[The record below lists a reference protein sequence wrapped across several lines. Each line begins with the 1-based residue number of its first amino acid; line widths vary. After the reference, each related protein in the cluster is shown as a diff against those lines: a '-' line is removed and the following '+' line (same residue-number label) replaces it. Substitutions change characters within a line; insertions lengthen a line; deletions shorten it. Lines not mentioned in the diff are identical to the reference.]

1 MLLSNRFRSLFTHI
15 MLDIIF
21 SRFKSGKKDQHDE
34 STVGVLF
41 SGITQNK
48 FYSSWDLMATSFFA
62 SIFEKNS
69 FFHHSLRYLFIFFA
83 QWDFFRLDCDK
94 TKRMKNC
101 IKICDTFQSF
111 MDLCSRRPER
121 IFIKLLICGFRRC
134 VVWQIRLEKAARRQ
148 RLTLHS
154 TRHST
159 HCHDICACKRH

>member
-1 MLLSNRFRSLFTHI
+1 MLLSNRFFFSPTHI

-48 FYSSWDLMATSFFA
+48 FYSSWDLMSTSFFV

-94 TKRMKNC
+94 TERMKNC

-111 MDLCSRRPER
+111 INLCSRRPER
-121 IFIKLLICGFRRC
+121 IFIELLICGFHRN
-134 VVWQIRLEKAARRQ
+134 VVWQIRLEKAAQRQ
-148 RLTLHS
+148 HLTP
-154 TRHST
+154 RHST